1 MAKDLSGI
9 LQQLKSEGFEFRT
22 KGFFNVEGGE
32 AAVATRY
39 LEWCDEHSLDA
50 GPMSSECDSCHRGP
64 RTCQK
69 VPAGDGDGV
78 YVVFELFHGRKPTQS
93 LGAITIF
100 DSSYGIAQQIRLKVE
115 QEVFPQF
122 PEEAVQQFSQAKPI
136 LLGELEATSA
146 IYFSDAGAGLDSK
159 HATVDVQLAGGAELT
174 VFSFLEPAPT
184 DKDEVIR
191 NFAQAWGKDEA
202 SVARAVERSL
212 AGSEFLAKELGRDL
226 TESFPAFHFR
236 ALLVLDSEIATKI
249 QLEPQELIEDWEL
262 FAIQLA
268 GTVVSSHQR
277 PMHESTVWVNAL
289 LAREADRVA
298 GDVSEEE
305 AKRLLFDVWTWAYQG
320 LLAGDQ
326 DCRELLKN
334 SYQATNEEIYEL
346 LRRRGQYQLA
356 EELLRTGSLPGLETK
371 TEPLATQKP
380 PSSFTKSNPGGL
392 SGSSDASLLQ
402 QEESSLSQ
410 TQANSDGYAGKTNAA
425 RNFCGNCG
433 AKFERAEDKFC
444 SECGEMR

>member
-1 MAKDLSGI
+1 MVRDLSGL
-9 LQQLKSEGFEFRT
+9 LQKLKTEGFEFRT

-39 LEWCDEHSLDA
+39 LEWCDEHSLHA

-64 RTCQK
+64 RNYHK

-78 YVVFELFHGRKPTQS
+78 YVVFELFHGRKPTKS

-100 DSSYGIAQQIRLKVE
+100 DSSYGIAQQIRSQVE

-122 PEEAVQQFSQAKPI
+122 PEEAVGQFGQAKPI
-136 LLGELEATSA
+136 LLGNLEATSA
-146 IYFSDAGAGLDSK
+146 IFLSDAGAGLDSK

-174 VFSFLEPAPT
+174 VFAFLEPAPT
-184 DKDEVIR
+184 DRDEVIR

-212 AGSEFLAKELGRDL
+212 AESEFLAKELGRDL
-226 TESFPAFHFR
+226 SEPFPAYHFR
-236 ALLVLDSEIATKI
+236 ALLVLDSELATKI

-268 GTVVSSHQR
+268 GAVVSAHQR
-277 PMHESTVWVNAL
+277 PMHESTIWVNAL

-305 AKRLLFDVWTWAYQG
+305 AKRLLFDLWTWAYQG
-320 LLAGDQ
+320 LLAGNEDW
-326 DCRELLKN
+326 RELLKN
-334 SYQATNEEIYEL
+334 SYQATNEEISEL

-356 EELLRTGSLPGLETK
+356 DELLRTGSLPGLEVT
-371 TEPLATQKP
+371 TESSATQQP

-392 SGSSDASLLQ
+392 YGSSDASLLQ
-402 QEESSLSQ
+402 QDESSLSHEQAISAGYPSQ
-410 TQANSDGYAGKTNAA
+410 TYMV
-425 RNFCGNCG
+425 REFCGNCG
-433 AKFERAEDKFC
+433 AKFKRAEDKFC

>member
-1 MAKDLSGI
+1 MAQDLSGI

-50 GPMSSECDSCHRGP
+50 GPMSSQCDSCHRGP
-64 RTCQK
+64 RNYQK

-93 LGAITIF
+93 IGAITIF
-100 DSSYGIAQQIRLKVE
+100 DSSYGIAQQIRLQVE

-122 PEEAVQQFSQAKPI
+122 PEEAVAQFSQAKPI
-136 LLGELEATSA
+136 LLGNLEATSA
-146 IYFSDAGAGLDSK
+146 IYLSDAGAGLDSK

-174 VFSFLEPAPT
+174 VFAFLEPAPT
-184 DKDEVIR
+184 EKDEVIK
-191 NFAQAWGKDEA
+191 NFAQAWGKDET
-202 SVARAVERSL
+202 SVASAVERSL

-226 TESFPAFHFR
+226 SEPFPAFHFR
-236 ALLVLDSEIATKI
+236 ALLVLDSELATNI

-277 PMHESTVWVNAL
+277 PMHESTIWVNAL

-298 GDVSEEE
+298 GEVSEEE

-326 DCRELLKN
+326 DCQELLKN
-334 SYQATNEEIYEL
+334 SYRATNEEIADL

-356 EELLRTGSLPGLETK
+356 DDLLRTGSLPGLETN
-371 TEPLATQKP
+371 TESSATRG
-380 PSSFTKSNPGGL
+380 PSASFTKSNPGGL
-392 SGSSDASLLQ
+392 SGSSEASLLE

-410 TQANSDGYAGKTNAA
+410 AHANSDGYPRRANAVS
-425 RNFCGNCG
+425 NFCGNCG
-433 AKFERAEDKFC
+433 SKFEREEEKFC
-444 SECGEMR
+444 SECGEKR